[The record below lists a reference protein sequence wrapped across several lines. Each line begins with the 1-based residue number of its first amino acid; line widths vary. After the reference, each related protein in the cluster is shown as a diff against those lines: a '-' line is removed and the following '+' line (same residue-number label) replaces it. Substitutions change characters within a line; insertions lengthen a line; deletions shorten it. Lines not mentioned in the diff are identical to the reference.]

1 MIFIFLSIAVIL
13 FSILAVV
20 SKDLLLSIIIM
31 AVVSMTLTLLF
42 LLLQAPDIA
51 ITEAAIN
58 AGLTTLI
65 YVIAIKKT
73 GRHEE

>member
-20 SKDLLLSIIIM
+20 SKDLLLSVIIM